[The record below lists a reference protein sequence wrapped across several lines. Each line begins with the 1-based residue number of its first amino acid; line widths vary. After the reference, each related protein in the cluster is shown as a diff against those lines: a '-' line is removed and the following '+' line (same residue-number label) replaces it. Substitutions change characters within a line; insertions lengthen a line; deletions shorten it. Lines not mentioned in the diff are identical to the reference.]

1 VVGIIFMKSHLV
13 TAESDVIRSS
23 NKKKEI
29 DDFMNSIIGL
39 STKFEKEKEDEEV
52 FYIVYRYYLCFWGI

>member
-1 VVGIIFMKSHLV
+1 MKSHLV

-29 DDFMNSIIGL
+29 DDFMNSI
-39 STKFEKEKEDEEV
+39 
-52 FYIVYRYYLCFWGI
+52 YRFIN